1 MNLSAS
7 AIETFKT
14 CPTRF
19 KLQYVDRI
27 VPIEDTDA
35 QRIGTNWHMLL
46 EILSLEPESVC
57 KRCALQ
63 QKPTT
68 GCLYCGGTGFLPKDT
83 MDIAVR
89 FLWDAYTIGGI
100 LVAGREVEYYTLLN
114 ALAGYNWYWA
124 SQEQYETVVREY
136 EFETPVR
143 SMKGRAL
150 PNVKLRGR
158 IDKIVRN
165 ENGQLLVMEHK
176 STSKSIDS
184 DSTIWPHFSMSVQ
197 SYLYPGTAQQL
208 QFDGDLKDY
217 GVKANDPPIFGVL
230 FDAFHKPQISPKKL
244 TQAASKEFVENG
256 VYCGQE
262 FRVGAYECAD
272 NGYEILRAYCKVNDV
287 PAECEPGKKAGT
299 FAVRETPEMFGA
311 RLLQD
316 IGERPEYYFARRE
329 VARTAPDFE
338 RFQRELLSIHQT
350 IRLMKKN
357 DSWFHCDSQCE
368 ATFRCSYIPVCYA
381 DKDVSEE
388 TPNGFKRI

>member
-7 AIETFKT
+7 AIETFKA

-19 KLQYVDRI
+19 KLKYVDRI

-46 EILSLEPESVC
+46 EVLSLEPESVC
-57 KRCALQ
+57 RDCAKLNQ
-63 QKPTT
+63 PVTS
-68 GCLYCGGTGFLPKDT
+68 CLYCGGTGFLPKDT

-89 FLWDAYTIGGI
+89 FLRDAYTNGGI

-124 SQEQYETVVREY
+124 SQERYETVVREY
-136 EFETPVR
+136 GFETPVR
-143 SMKGRAL
+143 TVKGRAL

-165 ENGQLLVMEHK
+165 ENSQLLVMEHK
-176 STSKSIDS
+176 STSKSVDS
-184 DSTIWPHFSMSVQ
+184 DSTIWPHFSMGVQ

-208 QFDGDLKDY
+208 QLNGELKDY
-217 GVKANDPPIFGVL
+217 GIKTNDSPIFGVL
-230 FDAFHKPQISPKKL
+230 FDVFHKPQISPKKL

-262 FRVGAYECAD
+262 FKVELAPEEQGGSYYV
-272 NGYEILRAYCKVNDV
+272 NGVV
-287 PAECEPGKKAGT
+287 AECEPGKKEGT
-299 FAVRETPEMFGA
+299 FAIRETPEMFGA

-329 VARTAPDFE
+329 VARTASDFE
-338 RFQRELLSIHQT
+338 RFQRELLGIYQT

-368 ATFRCSYIPVCYA
+368 STFRCSYIPICYV
-381 DKDVSEE
+381 DKDVNEE
-388 TPNGFKRI
+388 VPNGFRRKT